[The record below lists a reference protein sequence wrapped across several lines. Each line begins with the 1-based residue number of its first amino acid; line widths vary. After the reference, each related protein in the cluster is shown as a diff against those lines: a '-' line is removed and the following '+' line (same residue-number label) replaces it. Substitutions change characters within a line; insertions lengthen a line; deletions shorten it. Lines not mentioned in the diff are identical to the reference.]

1 MAKCNYLILANII
14 EGEIFEQYMK
24 GHLPTIAQYGGN
36 IIFRSIQN
44 TPILGLENFDA
55 IAIQEW
61 ASEEAFNAWWN
72 SKEYKPWA
80 QIRDRAAK
88 ISIIQ
93 CRLND

>member
-1 MAKCNYLILANII
+1 
-14 EGEIFEQYMK
+14 
-24 GHLPTIAQYGGN
+24 
-36 IIFRSIQN
+36 
-44 TPILGLENFDA
+44 LGLENFDA